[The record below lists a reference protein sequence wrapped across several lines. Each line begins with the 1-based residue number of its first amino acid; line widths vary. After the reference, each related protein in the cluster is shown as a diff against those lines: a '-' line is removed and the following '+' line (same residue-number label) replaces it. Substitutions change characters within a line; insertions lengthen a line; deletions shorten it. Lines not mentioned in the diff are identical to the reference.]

1 MNKYKRLASNT
12 IVLAL
17 GQFGSKFLVIL
28 MMRFYQAQLGE
39 SGYGEVGTLIDT
51 ATLLM
56 AFATLSIGESIIRF
70 GLDKNYRKDQV
81 FSIGLR
87 ITFLGLLGCLLI
99 LPLLSW
105 LTGLFPDNDVLV
117 LMNKYSWLL
126 FIYVFTGSLKS
137 TVGLFVRSAGYVR
150 LYAIDGI
157 FTTVMNILFNLLLL
171 WAFNLGVVGYM
182 LSVILA
188 DVCSVIFLSFMAN
201 LKKYFLLFGL
211 DKNLINAMLRFCLPM
226 IPTTVMW
233 WITNASDSFF
243 VSGMLGFEATGIYK
257 AAYRL
262 PNIIALVSGIF
273 SQAWNMSAITESNS
287 RTVAKFYSNVFSTL
301 QSAVYVM
308 AAGMLFVIRP
318 VLMIICEPAF
328 RISYI
333 YTPLLVMSVVFTCFS
348 TFMGSVYVAA
358 KKSVNSMV
366 TACAGAGLNLIL
378 NAVLIGLMGLHGAA
392 LSTFISY
399 LVIFIARAVD
409 SRKFVFMDINL
420 PKMITNS
427 VLLLIMSFV
436 IFFVE
441 NLAAYYIVLAVIF
454 LAVVILNFNAFIKGI
469 KLVLSKKRQ

>member
-117 LMNKYSWLL
+117 LMNRYSWLL

-243 VSGMLGFEATGIYK
+243 VSGMLGFEETGIYK

-273 SQAWNMSAITESNS
+273 SQAWNMSAITENNS

-328 RISYI
+328 QISYI

-420 PKMITNS
+420 PKMITNG

-441 NLAAYYIVLAVIF
+441 NQAAYYIILAVIF
-454 LAVVILNFNAFIKGI
+454 IAVTALNFNAFIKGI
-469 KLVLSKKRQ
+469 KLVLNKKS

>member
-17 GQFGSKFLVIL
+17 GQFGSKFLVII

-39 SGYGEVGTLIDT
+39 AGYGEVGTLIDT

-70 GLDKNYRKDQV
+70 GLDKNYNKSQV

-87 ITFLGLLGCLLI
+87 ITFIGLLGCLLL

-117 LMNKYSWLL
+117 LMNRYSWLL
-126 FIYVFTGSLKS
+126 LIYVFTGSVKS

-157 FTTVMNILFNLLLL
+157 FTTIMNILFNLLLL
-171 WAFNLGVVGYM
+171 WAFNLGVIGYL

-201 LKKYFLLFGL
+201 LRRYFLLFGL
-211 DKNLINAMLRFCLPM
+211 DKQLIRSMLKFSLPM

-287 RTVAKFYSNVFSTL
+287 RTIANFYSNVFSVF

-318 VLMIICEPAF
+318 VLMVICEPAF
-328 RISYI
+328 AISYV

-358 KKSVNSMV
+358 KKSMNSMV
-366 TACAGAGLNLIL
+366 TACAGAVLNLIL
-378 NAVLIGLMGLHGAA
+378 NGILIGVMGLHGAA

-399 LVIFIARAVD
+399 LVIFAARAID
-409 SRKFVFMDINL
+409 SRKIVFMDLNL
-420 PKMITNS
+420 PKMLTNS
-427 VLLLIMSFV
+427 IILMIMSFV

-441 NLAAYYIVLAVIF
+441 NQLVYYIVLAAAFI
-454 LAVVILNFNAFIKGI
+454 AVAILNYRSFIKGI
-469 KLVLSKKRQ
+469 KLVLNKKRQ

>member
-126 FIYVFTGSLKS
+126 FIYVFTGSIKS

-273 SQAWNMSAITESNS
+273 SQAWNMSAITENNS

-328 RISYI
+328 QISYI

-441 NLAAYYIVLAVIF
+441 NLAAYYIILAVIF
-454 LAVVILNFNAFIKGI
+454 IAVTALNFNAFIKGI
-469 KLVLSKKRQ
+469 KLVLNKKRQ